1 MCSSLFILS
10 CVFLP
15 LLVLCVKRDVPL
27 LVPHDSLGCCPLTPY
42 DVEERSMKNRCSLH
56 EAIRTIPWHS
66 LVLFLGMEIWWTMVF
81 GGPWVFEPGHR
92 NSQWERLRKGS
103 LSCQNMKHHY
113 PTPRPPPPPPPG
125 LSTPLTEALCWFS
138 PGADPQLSPHLGP
151 WRQLLRSLSLPRLFS
166 LTLVV
171 PKDQLDSFRGIF
183 LFLLSGRSLPE
194 SALSDAK
201 DILLPVIVIAAGL
214 SLGRFPVNNIFVIM
228 KFRESWEEPVSEFLK
243 S

>member
-1 MCSSLFILS
+1 MDHGLWWAMGLWTWTQELTMGKAQERESILPEYEAP
-10 CVFLP
+10 LP
-15 LLVLCVKRDVPL
+15 
-27 LVPHDSLGCCPLTPY
+27 
-42 DVEERSMKNRCSLH
+42 
-56 EAIRTIPWHS
+56 HS
-66 LVLFLGMEIWWTMVF
+66 T
-81 GGPWVFEPGHR
+81 
-92 NSQWERLRKGS
+92 
-103 LSCQNMKHHY
+103 
-113 PTPRPPPPPPPG
+113 PPPTTPPG

-194 SALSDAK
+194 SALSDTK

>member
-113 PTPRPPPPPPPG
+113 PTPRPPHHPAR
-125 LSTPLTEALCWFS
+125 PLYSLNW
-138 PGADPQLSPHLGP
+138 GP
-151 WRQLLRSLSLPRLFS
+151 LLIQPW
-166 LTLVV
+166 
-171 PKDQLDSFRGIF
+171 
-183 LFLLSGRSLPE
+183 GRS
-194 SALSDAK
+194 SAFPTSWSMEAAFTEPFPTPFIFFDLGCAQGSVGQLQGDFFV
-201 DILLPVIVIAAGL
+201 LVIWKI
-214 SLGRFPVNNIFVIM
+214 PPWECFVRC
-228 KFRESWEEPVSEFLK
+228 KGHTASSHCDSRRALFRQISSK
-243 S
+243 